1 MQVNIQTRLVDLLQ
15 EVRELLQTNLLSVGH
30 AKVLLGADPE
40 LRDLL
45 AARTVAQGL
54 SVRALEKLVSGMDA
68 AAKRVRRPTSRP
80 AAAEDAKARGLGTV
94 SVDGRMVDIPVV
106 KRAHYILI
114 KAGLEKEAE

>member
-1 MQVNIQTRLVDLLQ
+1 MSRS
-15 EVRELLQTNLLSVGH
+15 R
-30 AKVLLGADPE
+30 
-40 LRDLL
+40 
-45 AARTVAQGL
+45 
-54 SVRALEKLVSGMDA
+54 
-68 AAKRVRRPTSRP
+68 KRII